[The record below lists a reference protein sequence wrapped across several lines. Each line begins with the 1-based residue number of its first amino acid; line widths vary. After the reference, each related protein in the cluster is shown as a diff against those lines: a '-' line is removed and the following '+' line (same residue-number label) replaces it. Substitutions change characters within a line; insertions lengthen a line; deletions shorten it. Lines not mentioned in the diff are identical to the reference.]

1 MAPST
6 SFCDEE
12 QALKNKTRERNERL
26 TVGLVVFSFLPFPL
40 LFLVVVVF
48 ERKRNVVIKRDCG
61 RVCDPI
67 QRRSGHCTEECRDDA
82 GRRCS
87 RSEHH
92 ARCGRASVC
101 VSCFFLFSH
110 LSHTQTLSSS
120 LLNPPPKNI
129 QTSGEIKRQ
138 RDAIIARLQSVN
150 ETLLLLQQKLAEQE
164 QQKQQEEED
173 ESSSGSDSGSESG
186 SESESDGELPD
197 TDSAEAVARTLA
209 LVHEAEQ
216 LLREQESRGRSA
228 SPVPPRARGRAN
240 SLRSLFT
247 NPPPRPD
254 TGSSTPGS
262 PTPRKAP
269 SPSPTARH

>member
-1 MAPST
+1 MSLSKETVAEFVIQYNASLDT
-6 SFCDEE
+6 
-12 QALKNKTRERNERL
+12 ALKSVETTLAGVAAAQNIT
-26 TVGLVVFSFLPFPL
+26 P
-40 LFLVVVVF
+40 VVV
-48 ERKRNVVIKRDCG
+48 E
-61 RVCDPI
+61 PP
-67 QRRSGHCTEECRDDA
+67 
-82 GRRCS
+82 
-87 RSEHH
+87 
-92 ARCGRASVC
+92 SVC
-101 VSCFFLFSH
+101 LVFFFSH
-110 LSHTQTLSSS
+110 ISHMNTNTVLIALESTT
-120 LLNPPPKNI
+120 KNI

-150 ETLLLLQQKLAEQE
+150 ETLLLLQQKLTEQE